1 MVVLTILYNLEAS
14 TTMREPVMVSLI
26 SLGVAG
32 EAAFSTRLN

>member
-1 MVVLTILYNLEAS
+1 MMERVT
-14 TTMREPVMVSLI
+14 VSLT

>member
-1 MVVLTILYNLEAS
+1 MLYNLETS
-14 TTMREPVMVSLI
+14 RMMMERVKVSLT

>member
-1 MVVLTILYNLEAS
+1 MVVLTILYNLEAPR
-14 TTMREPVMVSLI
+14 TMRERVMVSLT

>member
-1 MVVLTILYNLEAS
+1 MERVTLSLT
-14 TTMREPVMVSLI
+14 

>member
-1 MVVLTILYNLEAS
+1 MLYNLETS
-14 TTMREPVMVSLI
+14 RTMMERVKVSLT

>member
-1 MVVLTILYNLEAS
+1 MLYNLEAS
-14 TTMREPVMVSLI
+14 RMMMERVKVSLI